1 MIAFMLME
9 NSGAETHLIHS
20 LVDDKI
26 PFCEYFIIPYVIW
39 YFFLIGTILYFTFSC
54 SSNKEYYQFLGTL
67 GVGMTVFLIVSYVY
81 PNGQNLRPE
90 LTGDSIFIHAVQFLY
105 KIDTPTN
112 IFPSMHVFNAT
123 ASCIALLQNKRF
135 RKSKICSAG
144 VVVLTISIILS
155 TMFLK
160 QHSVA
165 DVMTALILNIVCYQ
179 VFYKIIPQSQEKLTE
194 ILTRKEIC
202 TLPNL
207 VSCLRVAAAI
217 LFLGIFQ
224 RQGLEAQKL
233 LLSVLLLGAA
243 ATDFLDGKIA
253 RIFHQVSKIGQIL
266 DPVADKMMQ
275 GAVLICLSF
284 RYSLAKPVLVLFL
297 IKECYMMVSGWRL
310 LTETNASCGAQ
321 WHGKLNTAVFYAVA
335 IILFA
340 GPGIPKSTANIL
352 IGASA
357 VCMMMSL
364 IMYID
369 EFRILLGRVKRPVR
383 RKVPERVRGENPVP

>member
-20 LVDDKI
+20 LVDDRI

-90 LTGDSIFIHAVQFLY
+90 LTGDSIFIQAVQFLY

-123 ASCIALLQNKRF
+123 ASCIALLQNKRC
-135 RKSKICSAG
+135 RKNKICSAG

-160 QHSVA
+160 QHSIA

-194 ILTRKEIC
+194 ILTRREIF
-202 TLPNL
+202 TVPNL
-207 VSCLRVAAAI
+207 VSSLRLAAAI

-224 RQGLEAQKL
+224 RQGLEDQKL

-266 DPVADKMMQ
+266 DPIADKMMQ
-275 GAVLICLSF
+275 GSVLICLCF

-297 IKECYMMVSGWRL
+297 IKECYMMVSGWRV
-310 LTETNASCGAQ
+310 LTETNVSCGAQ

-335 IILFA
+335 VILFA
-340 GPGIPKSTANIL
+340 GPGIPKSTAHIL

-357 VCMMMSL
+357 VCMTMSM

-383 RKVPERVRGENPVP
+383 RKVPERVRRENSMP